1 MCLWFSNKRIPDQC
15 EPRNVAS
22 PMDKAKSDIME
33 QMDAGNTANKSF
45 TGNVSV
51 STISIDN
58 NCISVEINMKA
69 NVDKGIST
77 FFDQATI
84 F

>member
-1 MCLWFSNKRIPDQC
+1 
-15 EPRNVAS
+15 
-22 PMDKAKSDIME
+22 MDKAKSDIME
-33 QMDAGNTANKSF
+33 QMEAGNTENKSF
-45 TGNVSV
+45 TGNISV

-58 NCISVEINMKA
+58 NCISVEMKCLDVEININEKE
-69 NVDKGIST
+69 DEGIST